1 MKIHDYLKNNYG
13 YSDFQIGQIR
23 YTIIS
28 ILSDVSKLIIMG
40 IYFFQYLAAIAT
52 LLVLRTCTGGLHFK
66 HYFSCLALS
75 FFLLY
80 IGICQLPK
88 ILLPRPLYFVL
99 LLLCILI
106 NYLFAPI
113 VSSYRPIPNGIQI
126 RKAKRQAFHIITI
139 YALIM
144 YIVPPNQYIITG
156 FWIIMLQSFQLLA
169 AKIVRKEVPHE
180 ASIEIMDI

>member
-1 MKIHDYLKNNYG
+1 MPTPKN
-13 YSDFQIGQIR
+13 
-23 YTIIS
+23 
-28 ILSDVSKLIIMG
+28 
-40 IYFFQYLAAIAT
+40 IA
-52 LLVLRTCTGGLHFK
+52 
-66 HYFSCLALS
+66 SPS
-75 FFLLY
+75 
-80 IGICQLPK
+80 P
-88 ILLPRPLYFVL
+88 
-99 LLLCILI
+99 LLCPAFTM
-106 NYLFAPI
+106 YTHQLFVCTNCLFVP
-113 VSSYRPIPNGIQI
+113 SIPNGIQI

>member
-1 MKIHDYLKNNYG
+1 MPTPKN
-13 YSDFQIGQIR
+13 
-23 YTIIS
+23 
-28 ILSDVSKLIIMG
+28 
-40 IYFFQYLAAIAT
+40 IA
-52 LLVLRTCTGGLHFK
+52 
-66 HYFSCLALS
+66 SPS
-75 FFLLY
+75 
-80 IGICQLPK
+80 P
-88 ILLPRPLYFVL
+88 
-99 LLLCILI
+99 LLCPAFTMYTHQL
-106 NYLFAPI
+106 LFAPI

>member
-40 IYFFQYLAAIAT
+40 IFFILTDYFFQYLAAIAT

-126 RKAKRQAFHIITI
+126 QKAKRQAFHIITI
-139 YALIM
+139 LSLIH
-144 YIVPPNQYIITG
+144 I
-156 FWIIMLQSFQLLA
+156 
-169 AKIVRKEVPHE
+169 
-180 ASIEIMDI
+180 

>member
-1 MKIHDYLKNNYG
+1 MGIFFILTDYFFNIWQPLLLYLYFG
-13 YSDFQIGQIR
+13 HVPVDC
-23 YTIIS
+23 
-28 ILSDVSKLIIMG
+28 ILSITSV
-40 IYFFQYLAAIAT
+40 
-52 LLVLRTCTGGLHFK
+52 VWH
-66 HYFSCLALS
+66 CL